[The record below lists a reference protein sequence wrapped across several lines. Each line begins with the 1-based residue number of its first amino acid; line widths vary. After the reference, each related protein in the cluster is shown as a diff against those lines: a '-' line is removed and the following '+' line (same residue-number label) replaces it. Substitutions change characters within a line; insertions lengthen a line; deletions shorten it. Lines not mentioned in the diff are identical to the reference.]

1 MILKFHLAN
10 QKLSKDKEI
19 DDLHI
24 VADSRNYLIAH
35 FEWETDEWKDK
46 LIYVLFTHKKQTY
59 QVVLGMDARLPVN
72 ECYVP
77 NEVIN
82 TPGFT
87 VSCHCGDL
95 ITTNPVQINLKSSG
109 YTDDVIENT
118 PTNPET
124 NEIYIVNGETLK
136 QTIEELYDVKMDVQ
150 PILTTTEA
158 LKLTLEAQQQWMSTL
173 IYDAGDASQYFEE

>member
-10 QKLSKDKEI
+10 QKLSKDEEI
-19 DDLHI
+19 DTLHI

-35 FEWETDEWKDK
+35 FECETDEWKDK
-46 LIYVLFTHKKQTY
+46 LICVLFTYKKQTY
-59 QVVLGMDARLPVN
+59 QVVLGMDARLPIN

-87 VSCHCGDL
+87 VSCYCGDL

-109 YTDDVIENT
+109 YTDNVIQDT
-118 PTNPET
+118 PEGPINDIPVVNAETFEKAIDELYGVEVET
-124 NEIYIVNGETLK
+124 NKIA
-136 QTIEELYDVKMDVQ
+136 
-150 PILTTTEA
+150 LTTTEA
-158 LKLTLEAQQQWMSTL
+158 LKMALEAQQQWMSTL
-173 IYDAGDASQYFEE
+173 IYDAGDASEYYK